1 MHTLIAYI
9 RIIGFFLSTLPDLS
23 RAKKLKKNGDGA
35 YTQPLNRQFERAMEK
50 IPKILGVTFSVTGEE
65 NIIRDRAVIYV
76 SNHQSYPD
84 PVFIFKPM
92 GFIFPVLC
100 KKEVRKIPLLSSW
113 LKVFDCVFIDRE
125 DARSSVASLREASEL
140 VNSGKSIL
148 IFPEGTR
155 SYSGEVGEFKS
166 GAFKIAEKT
175 RVPVVPV
182 RLHNACDVM
191 RRGSGKLCKANIR
204 IDYLEPIDISDMT
217 RTELRELPSK
227 IQALIADGI
236 KGVQKDEQ

>member
-9 RIIGFFLSTLPDLS
+9 RIICFFISTIPDLN
-23 RAKKLKKNGDGA
+23 RAKKLKKKGDA
-35 YTQPLNRQFERAMEK
+35 SYTEPLNRQFDRAMEK

-65 NIIRDRAVIYV
+65 NILRDRAAIYV

-100 KKEVRKIPLLSSW
+100 KKEVQKIPLVSAW

-125 DARSSVASLREASEL
+125 DARSSVASLKEAAEL
-140 VNSGKSIL
+140 VNSGKSMM

-155 SYSGEVGEFKS
+155 SYSNELGEFKS

-175 RVPVVPV
+175 RAPIVPV

-191 RRGSGKLCKANIR
+191 RRGSGKLCKADIR
-204 IDYLEPIDISDMT
+204 IDFLEPIDISEMS
-217 RTELRELPSK
+217 RAELREVPAK
-227 IQALIADGI
+227 IQALIAEGI
-236 KGVQKDEQ
+236 KGE

>member
-9 RIIGFFLSTLPDLS
+9 RILCFFISTMPDLG
-23 RAKKLKKNGDGA
+23 RAKRLKKKGDKA
-35 YTQPLNRQFERAMEK
+35 YIEPLNRQFARAMDVL
-50 IPKILGVTFSVTGEE
+50 PKYLGVTVSVTGEE

-84 PVFIFKPM
+84 PVFIFKPI
-92 GFIFPVLC
+92 GFVFPVLC
-100 KKEVRKIPLLSSW
+100 KKEVQKFPIIASW

-125 DARSSVASLREASEL
+125 DARSSVASLKEAAEL
-140 VNSGKSIL
+140 VNSGKPIM

-155 SYSGEVGEFKS
+155 SYGNELGEFKS

-175 RVPVVPV
+175 RVPIIPV

-191 RRGSGKLCKANIR
+191 RRGSAKLNKAVVR
-204 IDYLEPIDISDMT
+204 IDYLEPIDISEMS
-217 RTELRELPSK
+217 RVEIRELPSK
-227 IQALIADGI
+227 IQALIAEGM
-236 KGVQKDEQ
+236 KEKNDEQ